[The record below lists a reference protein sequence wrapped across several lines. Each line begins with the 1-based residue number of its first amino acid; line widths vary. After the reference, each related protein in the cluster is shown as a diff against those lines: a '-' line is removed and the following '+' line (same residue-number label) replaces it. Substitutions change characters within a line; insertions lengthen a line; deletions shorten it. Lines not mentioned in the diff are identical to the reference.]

1 MTKSIAQK
9 MGDIQKNELGK
20 TPTFDVEELLGQEN
34 IVHLTL
40 DTQIY
45 VLRRTRQNKLLLTK

>member
-1 MTKSIAQK
+1 M
-9 MGDIQKNELGK
+9 QKNELGK

-34 IVHLTL
+34 MVHLTL